1 MRRFIGVIEEKRDF
15 INKSMESLDLSN
27 IHDLLKMPT
36 SYAISTGGKRLRPLI
51 CTLCAEAVG
60 GDYKETENAFLAIES
75 LHNGTLV
82 HDDII
87 DEDVY
92 RRSNLSVPTKYGQK
106 TAVLTGDALLSLGLR
121 FAAKTGN
128 LKVVEWLSET
138 ALKMVQG
145 VALQTFFR
153 RKIISEDTYL
163 NINYLKSGSL
173 FEAAAAIGGL
183 VGSNDEKV
191 VERFSVFG
199 RYFGDAYQIRDD
211 IGGIYAEDRNDELAR
226 SDLENGDI
234 TLPMIYA
241 LSSKTISNK
250 DRDMIQSSYEGSGEN
265 IDLEEVQ
272 RIYSETGAITKSI
285 ELMKSLAEKGR
296 MSLIDLPKSEAADC
310 INFLLDYYYRDFSPI
325 VKLEPLV

>member
-1 MRRFIGVIEEKRDF
+1 MQRFIGVIEEKREF
-15 INKSMESLDLSN
+15 INKAMESLDLSN

-51 CTLCAEAVG
+51 CTLCAEAAG
-60 GDYKETENAFLAIES
+60 GDFKETENAFLAIES

-92 RRSNLSVPTKYGQK
+92 RRSSLSVPTKYGQK

-183 VGSNDEKV
+183 VGSKDEEL
-191 VERFSVFG
+191 VERFAVFG

-226 SDLENGDI
+226 TDLENGDI

-250 DRDMIQSSYEGSGEN
+250 DRDMIQSAYEGSGEN

-296 MSLIDLPKSEAADC
+296 MSLKDLPRSEAADC
-310 INFLLDYYYRDFSPI
+310 INFLLDYYYRDFSPF
-325 VKLEPLV
+325 VKMEPLV

>member
-1 MRRFIGVIEEKRDF
+1 MQRFIGVIEEKREF
-15 INKSMESLDLSN
+15 INKAMESLDLSN

-92 RRSNLSVPTKYGQK
+92 RRSSLSVPTKYGQK

-183 VGSNDEKV
+183 VGSDDEAI
-191 VERFSVFG
+191 VERFAVFG

-211 IGGIYAEDRNDELAR
+211 IGGIFAENRNDELAR

-250 DRDMIQSSYEGSGEN
+250 DRDMIQVSYEGNGDD

-272 RIYSETGAITKSI
+272 RIYSETGAITKSV

-296 MSLIDLPKSEAADC
+296 MSLKGLPRSEATDC
-310 INFLLDYYYRDFSPI
+310 IDFLLDYYYRDFNPFMKVEPI
-325 VKLEPLV
+325 V